1 MLTFGPIAQL
11 DRALDYESRCREF
24 ESLLGHQRKAQSV
37 DCAFLLSDE
46 RLWGGNKNFPLKRLL
61 NRGCRDSRESRGG
74 GAAGF
79 HEAAP
84 F

>member
-1 MLTFGPIAQL
+1 MAACEEPPAML
-11 DRALDYESRCREF
+11 
-24 ESLLGHQRKAQSV
+24 V
-37 DCAFLLSDE
+37 DFFLLSDE